1 MRSAGVTA
9 ADAVGYYLPE
19 WLSPRPRKS
28 IRCIFPCRHHTTGD
42 SLEGSFAG
50 TPLTHRFLRCWTHFT
65 IWRGDLSSPFLSSGK
80 NIGAALQG
88 THGLTAQA
96 MAGKPLLHP
105 GQKGLAVLI
114 QGAAEGE
121 VVGGMVHTEHAA
133 LAVDMLQ
140 EQLGFL

>member
-1 MRSAGVTA
+1 MLDTL
-9 ADAVGYYLPE
+9 YHPE
-19 WLSPRPRKS
+19 GGFVK
-28 IRCIFPCRHHTTGD
+28 
-42 SLEGSFAG
+42 
-50 TPLTHRFLRCWTHFT
+50 
-65 IWRGDLSSPFLSSGK
+65 PFFEFRE

-121 VVGGMVHTEHAA
+121 VVGGVVHTEHAA

-140 EQLGFL
+140 EQFGFL